1 MGGCGP
7 PGFEVILVL
16 TCPYQSIRYGY
27 ENMISSPR
35 HGFVSTKTMMGLAS
49 AGALSLIWWM
59 SGNEDSLDAE
69 IQPLFEEIA
78 SSDFVLE
85 FVEPGEIESAEN
97 IEIKSEVKSR
107 SSAGTSI
114 LQIVPEG
121 TVVNKGDFLVRLDDA
136 SLQKDLLRQRIS
148 VHQSKATLVKA
159 TADVEA
165 AKLALQEYL
174 SGSFRESEEQLESSE
189 FVAKENLRRAQEYL
203 VYSNKLA
210 AKGYVSEA
218 QLEADQFAVEK
229 ARKELDL
236 AQTKLE
242 VLRTHSRKAKVN
254 ELNAAIL
261 TAEARLQSAQNSY
274 QLEKTQECE
283 IEEQIEKCMIFST
296 AAGEVTYAN
305 KTKSGSSDA
314 VLIEEGKQVRENQT
328 IIRLPNVSLLRVR
341 AKVNEN
347 RIEQVRPGMQCSI
360 LIDAMRDLVLDGT
373 VESVS
378 EYPIPSSSRYTSHIK
393 EYSTEIVINDPPSG
407 VRTGMTAK
415 VTIKSEF
422 IQNTLQIPLTAIF
435 RKEGISFCLVG
446 SEVDGMDIREVKLG
460 SFNMNKAVVLEGL
473 KAGERVVLNP
483 DHFLADLELLSTQSL
498 AKK

>member
-1 MGGCGP
+1 M
-7 PGFEVILVL
+7 FLH
-16 TCPYQSIRYGY
+16 SKNR
-27 ENMISSPR
+27 
-35 HGFVSTKTMMGLAS
+35 GFVSTKTLMGLAG
-49 AGALSLIWWM
+49 AGALSLLWWM

-69 IQPLFEEIA
+69 IQPLFEEVKVD
-78 SSDFVLE
+78 DFVLE

-97 IEIKSEVKSR
+97 VEIKSEVRSR
-107 SSAGTSI
+107 SSSGTAI
-114 LQIVPEG
+114 LEIVPEG
-121 TVVNKGDFLVRLDDA
+121 KVVEKGDFLVRLDDA

-165 AKLALQEYL
+165 ATLALQEYL
-174 SGSFRESEEQLESSE
+174 SGSFRENEEQLESAE

-203 VYSNKLA
+203 VYSKKLA

-242 VLRTHSRKAKVN
+242 VLRIHSRKAQVN
-254 ELNAAIL
+254 DLNASIL

-274 QLEKTQECE
+274 QLEKTQESE
-283 IEEQIEKCMIFST
+283 IEEQIEKCMIISPS
-296 AAGEVTYAN
+296 AGEVTYAN
-305 KTKSGSSDA
+305 NTKSGSSDS
-314 VLIEEGKQVRENQT
+314 VLIEEGKLVRENQT
-328 IIRLPNVSLLRVR
+328 IIRLPNASLLRVR

-347 RIEQVRPGMQCSI
+347 RIEQVRPEMKCSI
-360 LIDAMRDLVLDGT
+360 LIDAMRDLELDGT

-378 EYPIPSSSRYTSHIK
+378 EYPIPSVSRYTSHIK
-393 EYSTEIVINDPPSG
+393 EYSTEILINNPPPG

-422 IQNTLQIPLTAIF
+422 IENTLQVPLTAVF
-435 RKEGISFCLVG
+435 RKDSKSFCIVSTLD
-446 SEVDGMDIREVKLG
+446 EGMEIREIQLG
-460 SFNMNKAVVLEGL
+460 SHNMNMAVVVGGL
-473 KAGERVVLNP
+473 AKGEKVVLNP
-483 DHFLADLELLSTQSL
+483 DHFRSSLELSKSQSL
-498 AKK
+498 AQK

>member
-1 MGGCGP
+1 M
-7 PGFEVILVL
+7 VL
-16 TCPYQSIRYGY
+16 HPKIK
-27 ENMISSPR
+27 
-35 HGFVSTKTMMGLAS
+35 GFVSTKALMGLAG
-49 AGALSLIWWM
+49 AGALSLLWWV
-59 SGNEDSLDAE
+59 SGTEDSLDTE
-69 IQPLFEEIA
+69 IQPLFDVVTT
-78 SSDFVLE
+78 SDFVLE
-85 FVEPGEIESAEN
+85 FIEPGEIESAEN
-97 IEIKSEVKSR
+97 VEIKSEVRSR

-114 LQIVPEG
+114 LEIVPEG
-121 TVVNKGDFLVRLDDA
+121 TVVKKGDFLVRLDDA

-174 SGSFRESEEQLESSE
+174 SGSFRENEEQLESSE
-189 FVAKENLRRAQEYL
+189 FVSKENLRRAQEYL
-203 VYSNKLA
+203 VYSKKLA

-254 ELNAAIL
+254 DLNASIL

-274 QLEKTQECE
+274 ELEKTQEVE
-283 IEEQIEKCMIFST
+283 IEEQIVKCMVLSP

-305 KTKSGSSDA
+305 NTKSGASD
-314 VLIEEGKQVRENQT
+314 VILIEEGKQVRENQT

-347 RIEQVRPGMQCSI
+347 RIEKVRPGMKCTI
-360 LIDAMRDLVLDGT
+360 LIDAMRDLQLNGK

-378 EYPIPSSSRYTSHIK
+378 EYPLPSVSRYTSHIK
-393 EYSTEIVINDPPSG
+393 EYATEIVINNPPSG

-422 IQNTLQIPLTAIF
+422 VENTLQVPLTAIF
-435 RKEGISFCLVG
+435 RKEGKTFCITG
-446 SEVDGMDIREVKLG
+446 DENGDMEIREIKLG
-460 SFNMNKAVVLEGL
+460 SYNMNMAVVLGGL
-473 KAGERVVLNP
+473 KVGERIVLNP
-483 DHFLADLELLSTQSL
+483 DYFRPSLELTESQSL
-498 AKK
+498 ILN

>member
-1 MGGCGP
+1 M
-7 PGFEVILVL
+7 
-16 TCPYQSIRYGY
+16 
-27 ENMISSPR
+27 
-35 HGFVSTKTMMGLAS
+35 STKTLMGLAG
-49 AGALSLIWWM
+49 AGALSLLWWM
-59 SGNEDSLDAE
+59 SGDEDSLVAD
-69 IQPLFEEIA
+69 IQPLFEEVKV
-78 SSDFVLE
+78 SDFVLE

-97 IEIKSEVKSR
+97 VEIKSEVRSR
-107 SSAGTSI
+107 SSSGTAI
-114 LQIVPEG
+114 LEIVPEG
-121 TVVNKGDFLVRLDDA
+121 KVVEKGDFLVRLDDA

-174 SGSFRESEEQLESSE
+174 SGSFRENEEQLESAE

-203 VYSNKLA
+203 VYSKKLA

-242 VLRTHSRKAKVN
+242 VLRIHSRKAQVN
-254 ELNAAIL
+254 DLNASIL

-274 QLEKTQECE
+274 QLEKTQESE
-283 IEEQIEKCMIFST
+283 IEEQIEKCMIISPS
-296 AAGEVTYAN
+296 AGEVTYAN
-305 KTKSGSSDA
+305 NTKSGSSDS
-314 VLIEEGKQVRENQT
+314 VLIEEGKLVRENQT
-328 IIRLPNVSLLRVR
+328 IIRLPNASQLRVR

-347 RIEQVRPGMQCSI
+347 RIEQVRPEMKCSI
-360 LIDAMRDLVLDGT
+360 LIDAMRDLELDGT

-378 EYPIPSSSRYTSHIK
+378 EYPIPSVSRYTSHIK
-393 EYSTEIVINDPPSG
+393 EYSTEILINNPPPG

-422 IQNTLQIPLTAIF
+422 IENTLQVPLTAVF
-435 RKEGISFCLVG
+435 RKDSKSFCIVSTLD
-446 SEVDGMDIREVKLG
+446 EGMEIREIQLG
-460 SFNMNKAVVLEGL
+460 SHNMNMAVVIEGL
-473 KAGERVVLNP
+473 AKGEKVVLNP
-483 DHFLADLELLSTQSL
+483 DHFRSNLELSNSQSL
-498 AKK
+498 AQK

>member
-1 MGGCGP
+1 MSLHP
-7 PGFEVILVL
+7 KN
-16 TCPYQSIRYGY
+16 R
-27 ENMISSPR
+27 
-35 HGFVSTKTMMGLAS
+35 GFVSTKSLMGLAG
-49 AGALSLIWWM
+49 AGVLSLLWWM
-59 SGNEDSLDAE
+59 SGDEDSLIAD
-69 IQPLFEEIA
+69 IQPLFKEVKV
-78 SSDFVLE
+78 SDFVLE

-97 IEIKSEVKSR
+97 VEIKSEVRSR
-107 SSAGTSI
+107 SSSGTAI
-114 LQIVPEG
+114 LEIVPEG
-121 TVVNKGDFLVRLDDA
+121 KVVEKGDFLVRLDDA

-174 SGSFRESEEQLESSE
+174 SGSFRENEEQLESAE

-203 VYSNKLA
+203 VYSKKLA

-254 ELNAAIL
+254 DLNASIL

-274 QLEKTQECE
+274 QLETTQESE
-283 IEEQIEKCMIFST
+283 IEEQIEKCMILSPS
-296 AAGEVTYAN
+296 AGEVTYAN
-305 KTKSGSSDA
+305 NTKSGSSDS

-328 IIRLPNVSLLRVR
+328 IIRLPNASLLRVR

-347 RIEQVRPGMQCSI
+347 RIEQVRPGMKCSI

-378 EYPIPSSSRYTSHIK
+378 EYPIPSASRYTSHIK
-393 EYSTEIVINDPPSG
+393 EYSTEIVINNPPSG

-415 VTIKSEF
+415 VTINSEF
-422 IQNTLQIPLTAIF
+422 IQNTLQVPLTAVF
-435 RKEGISFCLVG
+435 RNDNKSFCLVG
-446 SEVDGMDIREVKLG
+446 RQDETMEIREIQLG
-460 SFNMNKAVVLEGL
+460 SHNMTMAVV
-473 KAGERVVLNP
+473 
-483 DHFLADLELLSTQSL
+483 
-498 AKK
+498 

>member
-1 MGGCGP
+1 MVP
-7 PGFEVILVL
+7 NPKN
-16 TCPYQSIRYGY
+16 Q
-27 ENMISSPR
+27 
-35 HGFVSTKTMMGLAS
+35 GFVSTKALMGLAG
-49 AGALSLIWWM
+49 AGALSLLWWV
-59 SGNEDSLDAE
+59 SGTDDSLDTE
-69 IQPLFEEIA
+69 IQPLFEEVTT
-78 SSDFVLE
+78 SDFVLE
-85 FVEPGEIESAEN
+85 FIEPGEIESAEN
-97 IEIKSEVKSR
+97 VEIKSEVRSR

-114 LQIVPEG
+114 LEIVPEG
-121 TVVNKGDFLVRLDDA
+121 TVVKKGDFLVRLDDA

-174 SGSFRESEEQLESSE
+174 SGSFRENEEQLESSE
-189 FVAKENLRRAQEYL
+189 FVSKENLRRAQEYL
-203 VYSNKLA
+203 VYSKKLA

-254 ELNAAIL
+254 DLNASIL

-274 QLEKTQECE
+274 QLEKTQEVE
-283 IEEQIEKCMIFST
+283 IEEQIVKCMILSP

-305 KTKSGSSDA
+305 NTKSGASD
-314 VLIEEGKQVRENQT
+314 VILIEEGKQVRENQT
-328 IIRLPNVSLLRVR
+328 IIRLPNASLLRVR

-347 RIEQVRPGMQCSI
+347 RIEKVRPGMECTI
-360 LIDAMRDLVLDGT
+360 LIDAMRDLQLDGK

-378 EYPIPSSSRYTSHIK
+378 EYPLPSVSRYTSHIK
-393 EYSTEIVINDPPSG
+393 EYATEIVINNPPSG

-422 IQNTLQIPLTAIF
+422 VKNTLQVPLTAIF
-435 RKEGISFCLVG
+435 RKEGKTFCITG
-446 SEVDGMDIREVKLG
+446 NDNDAMEIREIKLG
-460 SFNMNKAVVLEGL
+460 SYNMNMAVVVGGL
-473 KAGERVVLNP
+473 KVGERIVLNP
-483 DHFLADLELLSTQSL
+483 DHFRPNLELSESQSL
-498 AKK
+498 VLN